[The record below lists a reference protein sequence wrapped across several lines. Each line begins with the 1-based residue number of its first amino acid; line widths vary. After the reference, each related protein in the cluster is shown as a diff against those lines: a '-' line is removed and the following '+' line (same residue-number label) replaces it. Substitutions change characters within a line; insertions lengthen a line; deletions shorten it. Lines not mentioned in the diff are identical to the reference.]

1 MPQIADLLMHFDS
14 DDALREA
21 IMAVT
26 LDTRLSS
33 TKTISFQNGIAY
45 TDNTYSTQLT
55 FTDLLA
61 PDDAVRWTVGTEL
74 HSRIITAGTQSVV
87 VFLPVGVLYWTD
99 PADDDGLSAWNRR
112 LVMAYHDSLGG
123 LTGFSIEGFTVQ
135 GQTDSYQ
142 ELLQRGREIGRLA

>member
-14 DDALREA
+14 DEALREA

-33 TKTISFQNGIAY
+33 TRMIFFQNGLAY
-45 TDNTYSTQLT
+45 TDASYITQLT

-61 PDDAVRWTVGTEL
+61 PDDALRWTVGTEL
-74 HSRIITAGTQSVV
+74 HSRDTTAGAQSVT

-99 PADDDGLSAWNRR
+99 PTDDDGLSAWNRR
-112 LVMAYHDSLGG
+112 LVLAYHDSLDG

-135 GQTDSYQ
+135 GQPDSYR
-142 ELLQRGREIGRLA
+142 ELLHRGRSIGKLA